1 MCLISLKS
9 VRNARLRSFVMD
21 ALTVADAKAGR
32 NRKAGKKTVCPDPD
46 DDINRKPFFRTVSF
60 GL

>member
-21 ALTVADAKAGR
+21 ALTAADVKAGHHQE
-32 NRKAGKKTVCPDPD
+32 AGKKTVCPDPAD
-46 DDINRKPFFRTVSF
+46 SETRK
-60 GL
+60 